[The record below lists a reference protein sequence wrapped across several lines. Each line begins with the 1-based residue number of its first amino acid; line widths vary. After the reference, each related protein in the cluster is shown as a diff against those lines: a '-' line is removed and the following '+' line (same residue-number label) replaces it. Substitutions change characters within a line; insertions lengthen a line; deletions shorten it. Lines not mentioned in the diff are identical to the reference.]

1 MKIMVIYLLLFFSL
15 PLQANERGDLE
26 NEMADILGFKET
38 VDHYFMEYRNQLVK
52 LYPFLTDEYFES
64 NYGSVFQY
72 GKERYMESYMKG
84 LSIYTDEELKKRLE
98 YYNSDE
104 GKWIIKKNLESNKII
119 LDDLTRASGDF
130 NEVFIKKMKSLE

>member
-1 MKIMVIYLLLFFSL
+1 
-15 PLQANERGDLE
+15 
-26 NEMADILGFKET
+26 MADILGFKET